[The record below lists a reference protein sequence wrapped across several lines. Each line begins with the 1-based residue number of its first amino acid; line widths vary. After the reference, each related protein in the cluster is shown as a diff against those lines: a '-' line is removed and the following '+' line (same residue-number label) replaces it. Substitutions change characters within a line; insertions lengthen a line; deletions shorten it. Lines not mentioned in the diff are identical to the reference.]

1 MVNNL
6 RNVFSVYLFMVSLQ
20 ALSCF
25 LKHALQEKI
34 QEKEDVLGPTYFV
47 QNVNVNEKV
56 TVQQIPII

>member
-1 MVNNL
+1 
-6 RNVFSVYLFMVSLQ
+6 MVSLQ